1 MKIALSNCS
10 CSSNCSSNC
19 SCTLSLVDFRSAVG
33 LPYIYDHQSVANTG
47 TRYAPNR
54 LVARVFPPMAPSQD
68 GERADPLLM
77 CCSAPNT
84 EGDLGSC
91 RALSSRSVSL
101 FECSQRVLQRC
112 FTLPQESKKQRS
124 KMYEIRCHIH

>member
-19 SCTLSLVDFRSAVG
+19 SCTLSLVDDFRSAVG

-84 EGDLGSC
+84 EGDLGLC
-91 RALSSRSVSL
+91 RALLSMSICAL
-101 FECSQRVLQRC
+101 
-112 FTLPQESKKQRS
+112 
-124 KMYEIRCHIH
+124 